1 MITTFI
7 LTCSDYV
14 FAISSD
20 VGIQM
25 KLILRKIMKNEIN
38 DTLKVSDDS
47 KDQTKETNNVEQ
59 LADYPIKR
67 KPFYRLALQ
76 MRMKHVK
83 NLRT

>member
-1 MITTFI
+1 MITTFT

-38 DTLKVSDDS
+38 DTLKGSDDS
-47 KDQTKETNNVEQ
+47 KYQTKETKNVDQ
-59 LADYPIKR
+59 LADLSNLWFI
-67 KPFYRLALQ
+67 LQ
-76 MRMKHVK
+76 
-83 NLRT
+83 TSSPDEDETC